1 MSKADTRNAPQN
13 INETKNPDHQ
23 KLKRKSE
30 LDSQHSG
37 PGSGQVV
44 MKKKLSFFRSITFSV
59 GLQFKLL

>member
-1 MSKADTRNAPQN
+1 MSKADTRNAPQ

-37 PGSGQVV
+37 PGSGQV